1 MLHFTEFPYV
11 SFVEDVPFLYF
22 TLLAPACE
30 QNTIRF
36 ALALRTQVTQ
46 APSILIFHFHIYLD
60 FLFLLFVS
68 GQHTWGRA
76 GERLKGE
83 LEIEEHLYRFS
94 INRTH
99 FYFLCEQD
107 QY

>member
-1 MLHFTEFPYV
+1 MQRFYTSLWA
-11 SFVEDVPFLYF
+11 VEAKD
-22 TLLAPACE
+22 TSSRTPAFE
-30 QNTIRF
+30 HGQNTTHL
-36 ALALRTQVTQ
+36 ALALGAQVTH
-46 APSILIFHFHIYLD
+46 ATSILIFHFHIYLD

-68 GQHTWGRA
+68 GQHTWERA